1 MLLIH
6 LLTYLG
12 HSHTSLRLI
21 FQKKKKNESQMSAK

>member
-21 FQKKKKNESQMSAK
+21 FQKKKNESQMSAK